1 MSDSKDRLDELIA
14 RLREQGWRL
23 TPQRMAVLQVL
34 ASSGDHPSVE
44 QIYERVRS
52 DFPMTSRATVYKTMT
67 LLKEMDEALEL
78 GFGEGGSRYDGNRP
92 DPHPHVIC
100 VECRNITDLELD
112 GLGKL
117 VEQVHGATGFQLVSH
132 RLDFYGVCP
141 QCQALESQ

>member
-1 MSDSKDRLDELIA
+1 MSDSKVRLDELIA

-34 ASSGDHPSVE
+34 ASSEDHPSVE

-67 LLKEMDEALEL
+67 LLKGMDEALEL

-100 VECRNITDLELD
+100 VECRNIIDLDLD
-112 GLGKL
+112 GLDKL
-117 VEQVHGATGFQLVSH
+117 VEQVGSATGFRLVSH

-141 QCQALESQ
+141 QCQARESQ